1 MRDKHVFYH
10 DTSAKK
16 QKQKLKLKKKET
28 KTDRQILEYN
38 GTIQTNQMININPL
52 FP

>member
-1 MRDKHVFYH
+1 MSQACVLPLNNT
-10 DTSAKK
+10 DTDLHYVHGPVKTLEI
-16 QKQKLKLKKKET
+16 LKW
-28 KTDRQILEYN
+28 N